1 MLALKRAVF
10 LSFFGLFLV
19 LSFFW
24 FGFALF
30 CLFFLSFLL
39 NGLKRAVFS
48 DCFYKFASTF
58 LGFCSSPVLF
68 HIFPFLLLSALC
80 SCHQCADFHIDF
92 RYFFYFRF
100 AFFTIFCF
108 FTSYPTCEFF
118 DRWRYEFYTRNPMV
132 QIGNMYPDLR
142 EFIPPTENRVLARK
156 LAKLYPSLRW

>member
-10 LSFFGLFLV
+10 LSFFGFVFFLV
-19 LSFFW
+19 WFCCFVFFFFW
-24 FGFALF
+24 
-30 CLFFLSFLL
+30 SFLL

-92 RYFFYFRF
+92 RYFFIFALRF
-100 AFFTIFCF
+100 SPFFAF
-108 FTSYPTCEFF
+108 FTSYPTWSSFLL
-118 DRWRYEFYTRNPMV
+118 V
-132 QIGNMYPDLR
+132 
-142 EFIPPTENRVLARK
+142 
-156 LAKLYPSLRW
+156 S